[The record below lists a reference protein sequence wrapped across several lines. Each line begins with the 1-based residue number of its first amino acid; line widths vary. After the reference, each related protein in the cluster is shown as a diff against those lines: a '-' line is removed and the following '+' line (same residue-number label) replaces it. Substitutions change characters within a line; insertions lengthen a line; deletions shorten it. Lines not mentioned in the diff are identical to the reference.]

1 MKLGQI
7 VDAYKAL
14 DEATVK
20 DLSFDERMAVVN
32 AMSAMRAAAT
42 DFDMFLKSLRDKFKT
57 PNIEDIVSK
66 IQMGKGLTEAEA
78 SEFMEYNTPVN
89 KAVSAERDKEVTIE
103 VPKIGRDTIVKL
115 IGENGWKMKMME
127 VLDFCS

>member
-14 DEATVK
+14 EEATVK
-20 DLSFDERMAVVN
+20 DLTFDERMAIIN
-32 AMSAMRAAAT
+32 AMSAIRATAT
-42 DFDMFLKSLRDKFKT
+42 DFDMFLKSVRDKFKT
-57 PNIEDIVSK
+57 PNLEDIVSK

-78 SEFMEYNTPVN
+78 SEFIGYNTPVN
-89 KAVSAERDKEVTIE
+89 KAVNAEREKEVTIE
-103 VPKIGRDTIVKL
+103 VPKIGRDTIIKL

-127 VLDFCS
+127 VLDF

>member
-32 AMSAMRAAAT
+32 AMSAMRATAT

-57 PNIEDIVSK
+57 PNLEEIVSK
-66 IQMGKGLTEAEA
+66 IQMGKGLTEAEV

-89 KAVSAERDKEVTIE
+89 KAVSAEREKEISIE
-103 VPKIGRDTIVKL
+103 VPKIERDTVVKL